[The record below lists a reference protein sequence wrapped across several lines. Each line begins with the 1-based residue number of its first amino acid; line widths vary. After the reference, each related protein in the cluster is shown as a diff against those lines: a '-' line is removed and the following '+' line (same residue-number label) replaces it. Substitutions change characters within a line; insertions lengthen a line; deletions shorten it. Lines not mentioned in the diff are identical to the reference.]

1 MATSPLLGIDAD
13 DLPTHS
19 PTGIDSMGPSDVSD
33 SGSDSLGVYS
43 ADPDSD
49 TDSQGAGE
57 RRSVDRSP
65 EPDALDLLP
74 DHVENLVPNDDILAV
89 PEDETGGDAAG
100 TASADAPPDGSDGD
114 SGDRGDSGDGNRDT
128 DNTVGADF
136 ALAAGLP
143 APDQRSR
150 ASGQTR
156 RPLDADDISEDTEEL
171 NFDDGEAGRER

>member
-13 DLPTHS
+13 DHPSHS
-19 PTGIDSMGPSDVSD
+19 PTGIDSMGPSDLSD

-57 RRSVDRSP
+57 RRSVERSP
-65 EPDALDLLP
+65 EPDAFDILP

-89 PEDETGGDAAG
+89 PEDENDGDAAG
-100 TASADAPPDGSDGD
+100 TSSADAPSDGRAGD
-114 SGDRGDSGDGNRDT
+114 GGDRTRGT
-128 DNTVGADF
+128 DNTVGANF

-143 APDQRSR
+143 APDQRSG
-150 ASGQTR
+150 ASGQAH
-156 RPLDADDISEDTEEL
+156 RPLDADDISEDSEEL

>member
-13 DLPTHS
+13 DIPTRS

-65 EPDALDLLP
+65 EPDAFDILP

-89 PEDETGGDAAG
+89 PEDETDGDAAG
-100 TASADAPPDGSDGD
+100 TSSAKAPSDG
-114 SGDRGDSGDGNRDT
+114 GDSNRDT

-150 ASGQTR
+150 ASGQAH
-156 RPLDADDISEDTEEL
+156 RPLDADDVSEDTEEL

>member
-13 DLPTHS
+13 NLPTHS

-49 TDSQGAGE
+49 TDSQGSGE
-57 RRSVDRSP
+57 RRSVDRTP
-65 EPDALDLLP
+65 EPDDLDILP

-89 PEDETGGDAAG
+89 PEDETEADAVG
-100 TASADAPPDGSDGD
+100 TSSADSADAGGENA
-114 SGDRGDSGDGNRDT
+114 RGP

-143 APDQRSR
+143 APDQRAR
-150 ASGQTR
+150 ARGR
-156 RPLDADDISEDTEEL
+156 PDRPLASDDVPEDAEEL
-171 NFDDGEAGRER
+171 NFDDDEAGRER